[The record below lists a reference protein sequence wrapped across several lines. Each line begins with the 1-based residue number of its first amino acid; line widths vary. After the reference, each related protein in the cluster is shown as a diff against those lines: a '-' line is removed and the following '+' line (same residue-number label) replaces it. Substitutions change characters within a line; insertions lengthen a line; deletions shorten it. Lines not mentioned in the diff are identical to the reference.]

1 MLTLSQYM
9 LRLEVKDETLKQL
22 LEEWKK
28 NRVEMYEEINNL
40 I

>member
-1 MLTLSQYM
+1 MW
-9 LRLEVKDETLKQL
+9 RLEVKDETLKQL

-28 NRVEMYEEINNL
+28 NRVEMYEEKNNL